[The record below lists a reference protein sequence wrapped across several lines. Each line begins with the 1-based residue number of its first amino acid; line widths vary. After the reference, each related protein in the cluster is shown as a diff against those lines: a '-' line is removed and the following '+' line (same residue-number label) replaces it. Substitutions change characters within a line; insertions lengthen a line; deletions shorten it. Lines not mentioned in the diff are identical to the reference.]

1 MTNEPHNLTDSEYLN
16 HLKQQYDFLLS
27 DVEQYEKGNPQFAVK
42 IAATLRTI
50 FHNTPTSKAI
60 LPDLAQKYGYRLRFK
75 SRQLGLTSLDDST
88 TLYIGF
94 MVGNRILPR
103 DYFNAPFFID
113 SDFETYWNAIVYK
126 EGSTIYTRKQM
137 ILFAANKWGG
147 AHVDP
152 EIPHKF
158 LRLIDGT
165 GPKLISKQCGEEMI
179 IGRIPYEMAIQ
190 VIIIL
195 QQLIPFLEKETNR

>member
-1 MTNEPHNLTDSEYLN
+1 MSNKQHKLTDSECLI

-27 DVEQYEKGNPQFAVK
+27 DVEQYEKGNPHFAVK

-50 FHNTPTSKAI
+50 FHNTATSKAI
-60 LPDLAQKYGYRLRFK
+60 LPDLAQRYGYRIRFK
-75 SRQLGLTSLDDST
+75 SKQQGLMLHGSC

-103 DYFNAPFFID
+103 DYFDAPFFID
-113 SDFETYWNAIVYK
+113 SDFETYWNAVVYK

-158 LRLIDGT
+158 LRLTDGT
-165 GPKLISKQCGEEMI
+165 GPKLISEKCGEEMI

-190 VIIIL
+190 AIIIL
-195 QQLIPFLEKETNR
+195 EHLIPSLDKEINP